1 MKYLSFESNSC
12 KDCYSCL
19 RKCPVKAIRF
29 VDNKAEIVEENCI
42 LCGHCVNVCPQNA
55 KRVVSDVARVEQL
68 IREYPGK
75 VVLSV
80 APSFIANFAVSSFA
94 SFASACRKLG
104 FSMLRKQP

>member
-42 LCGHCVNVCPQNA
+42 LCGHCAEGVSMMIDQEPVYGVNAENVDA
-55 KRVVSDVARVEQL
+55 IFAEKVLAQL
-68 IREYPGK
+68 R
-75 VVLSV
+75 
-80 APSFIANFAVSSFA
+80 
-94 SFASACRKLG
+94 
-104 FSMLRKQP
+104 